1 MDFYHLDN
9 GHPPHRLDA
18 QMAELPT
25 DGFVWIDCVRTEAQG
40 WERTIER
47 LLKLTID
54 SQHVDDSHNPQHPSF
69 FDGTCDYDMVI
80 FQGLGPGETPLPIE
94 TRSTAMFIFPRVLVT
109 VRATDS
115 LSVLRVREKL
125 FDGRLKAPGSA
136 LKLAQRGYVMETG
149 SITMT
154 DDAKKLLEEERVK
167 SAYLG
172 DGRQKSPGS
181 PLRLA
186 HLILDA
192 IVDRFLHIREPMAQR
207 LTQLQDDLLDP
218 REPMEDWRA
227 LLAGRKQARKLE
239 ALCEAQIEALD
250 AWRRN
255 SIHDW
260 DGGFEVRMRDLNE
273 HVHRVLGYATGQERD
288 LEAAVELHFASV
300 AHRTNKIVRTL
311 TVLSAIFFPLT
322 LITGIYGMNFEYMP
336 ELHWEHGYF
345 YALGML
351 ITIGGS
357 LYWYFRSHKYL

>member
-18 QMAELPT
+18 QTAELPT

-109 VRATDS
+109 VRAADS
-115 LSVLRVREKL
+115 QSLLRVRERL
-125 FDGRLKAPGSA
+125 F
-136 LKLAQRGYVMETG
+136 
-149 SITMT
+149 
-154 DDAKKLLEEERVK
+154 
-167 SAYLG
+167 

-255 SIHDW
+255 TIHDW

>member
-18 QMAELPT
+18 QTAELPT

-109 VRATDS
+109 VRAADS
-115 LSVLRVREKL
+115 QSLLRVRERL
-125 FDGRLKAPGSA
+125 F
-136 LKLAQRGYVMETG
+136 V
-149 SITMT
+149 
-154 DDAKKLLEEERVK
+154 
-167 SAYLG
+167 
-172 DGRQKSPGS
+172 GRQNAPGS

-322 LITGIYGMNFEYMP
+322 LITGIYGMNFQYMP

>member
-1 MDFYHLDN
+1 MDLYHLDN
-9 GHPPHRLDA
+9 GHPPCRLDA
-18 QMAELPT
+18 DSAMLPAA
-25 DGFVWIDCVRTEAQG
+25 GFLWIDCVRSEAQG

-47 LLKLTID
+47 LLKLPID
-54 SQHVDDSHNPQHPSF
+54 SQHVEDSHNAQHPSF

-80 FQGLGPGETPLPIE
+80 FQGLGPGEMPLPIE
-94 TRSTAMFIFPRVLVT
+94 TRSTAMFIFPQLLVT
-109 VRATDS
+109 VRAADS
-115 LSVLRVREKL
+115 LSVLRVRERL
-125 FDGRLKAPGSA
+125 F
-136 LKLAQRGYVMETG
+136 
-149 SITMT
+149 
-154 DDAKKLLEEERVK
+154 
-167 SAYLG
+167 

-181 PLRLA
+181 PLKLA

-192 IVDRFLHIREPMAQR
+192 IVDRFLHIREPMGQH
-207 LTQLQDDLLDP
+207 LTRLQDDLLDP

-255 SIHDW
+255 TIHDW

-273 HVHRVLGYATGQERD
+273 HVHRVLSYATGQERD

-300 AHRTNKIVRTL
+300 AHRTNKVVRTL

-357 LYWYFRSHKYL
+357 LYWYFRSHKFF